1 MDLYLSNLILRLHR
15 SLGLPRLPQL
25 SALTTVNPYTQHMI
39 QIAGTTLDVYPLC
52 LGGNVFGWSANESQ
66 SHAVLDAFDSLG
78 GNFIDTA
85 DVYSEWVDGNKGGE
99 SETIIGN
106 WMKSRGKRH
115 QFVIATKVSQLSTRA
130 GLRPENIIAA
140 CNDSLQRLQTDHID
154 LYYSHL
160 DDKDVPL
167 AETLGAYQTLI
178 NEGKIR
184 YIGASKYSGARLQE
198 ALDIAAKENLPKYI
212 CLQDQ
217 YNLVERN
224 PFESEH
230 QQVLK
235 ANAISAL
242 PFFGLARGF
251 LTGKY
256 RPGVTVESIRS
267 AGVANYQNEKGY
279 AVVDALTKIS
289 QAHNSSIS
297 AVALAWIR
305 ANKQVST
312 PIASA
317 RTVEQLHEIMQ
328 LVDLTSDEVAGLSAL

>member
-1 MDLYLSNLILRLHR
+1 
-15 SLGLPRLPQL
+15 
-25 SALTTVNPYTQHMI
+25 MI
-39 QIAGTTLDVYPLC
+39 KIAGTTLDVYPLC

-66 SHAVLDAFDSLG
+66 SQAVLSAFESLG

-85 DVYSEWVDGNKGGE
+85 DVYSEWKEGNKGGE

-106 WMKSRGKRH
+106 WMKSRSNRH
-115 QFVIATKVSQLSTRA
+115 QFVIATKVSQLSTRP

-154 LYYSHL
+154 LYYSHH
-160 DDKDVPL
+160 DDQEVPI
-167 AETLGAYQTLI
+167 AEILGAYQTLI
-178 NEGKIR
+178 TEGKIR
-184 YIGASKYSGARLQE
+184 YIGASKHSGARLQE
-198 ALDIAAKENLPKYI
+198 ALDIATKENLPKYI
-212 CLQDQ
+212 CLQDI

-224 PFESEH
+224 PFESEQ

-235 ANAISAL
+235 ANAISIL

-256 RPGVTVESIRS
+256 RPGVIVESIRS
-267 AGVANYQNEKGY
+267 AGVANYQNDKGY
-279 AVVDALTKIS
+279 AIVAELEKIAK
-289 QAHNSSIS
+289 AHNSSIS
-297 AVALAWIR
+297 AVALAWLR
-305 ANKQVST
+305 SNPQVST

-328 LVDLTSDEVAGLSAL
+328 LVELTSQEIATLNKIS

>member
-1 MDLYLSNLILRLHR
+1 
-15 SLGLPRLPQL
+15 
-25 SALTTVNPYTQHMI
+25 MI
-39 QIAGTTLDVYPLC
+39 KIAGTTLGVYPLC
-52 LGGNVFGWSANESQ
+52 LGGNVFGWSADESQ
-66 SHAVLDAFDSLG
+66 SHAVLDAFSALG

-85 DVYSEWVDGNKGGE
+85 DVYSEWAEGNIGGE

-106 WMKSRGKRH
+106 WMKSRGNRH
-115 QFVIATKVSQLSTRA
+115 QLVIATKVSQLSTRA

-140 CNDSLQRLQTDHID
+140 CNDSLRRLQTDHLD
-154 LYYSHL
+154 LYYSHY
-160 DDKDVPL
+160 DDKEVPI

-178 NEGKIR
+178 SEGKIR

-198 ALDIAAKENLPKYI
+198 ALDIAERENLPKYI

-224 PFESEH
+224 IFESE
-230 QQVLK
+230 QEPVLK
-235 ANAISAL
+235 ANAISAI

-256 RPGVTVESIRS
+256 RPGIKVDSIR
-267 AGVANYQNEKGY
+267 ATGVANYQNEKGY
-279 AVVDALTKIS
+279 AIVDALTRIS

-317 RTVEQLHEIMQ
+317 RTVEQLHEIMPIVQ
-328 LVDLTSDEVAGLSAL
+328 LTSDEVTELSAL

>member
-1 MDLYLSNLILRLHR
+1 MTN
-15 SLGLPRLPQL
+15 
-25 SALTTVNPYTQHMI
+25 SAHIKIP
-39 QIAGTTLDVYPLC
+39 ATTLDVYPLC

-66 SHAVLDAFDSLG
+66 SHAVLDAFSSLG

-99 SETIIGN
+99 SEKIIGN
-106 WMKSRGKRH
+106 WMKSRGNRH
-115 QFVIATKVSQLSTRA
+115 QLVIATKVSQLSTRP

-154 LYYSHL
+154 LYYSHH
-160 DDKDVPL
+160 DDKDVPI

-178 NEGKIR
+178 SEGKIR

-217 YNLVERN
+217 YNLMERN
-224 PFESEH
+224 PFESDQEE
-230 QQVLK
+230 VLK
-235 ANAISAL
+235 INAVSAI

-256 RPGVTVESIRS
+256 RPGVKVDSIR
-267 AGVANYQNEKGY
+267 ATGVANYQNEKGY
-279 AVVDALTKIS
+279 AIVDALTTIS
-289 QAHNSSIS
+289 QTHNSSIS

-305 ANKQVST
+305 ANAQVST

-317 RTVEQLHEIMQ
+317 RTVEQLNEIMPIVQ
-328 LVDLTSDEVAGLSAL
+328 LTSDEVAVLSAL

>member
-1 MDLYLSNLILRLHR
+1 MTN
-15 SLGLPRLPQL
+15 
-25 SALTTVNPYTQHMI
+25 SAHITIP
-39 QIAGTTLDVYPLC
+39 ATTLDVYPLC

-66 SHAVLDAFDSLG
+66 SQAVLDAFDSLG

-115 QFVIATKVSQLSTRA
+115 QFVIATKVSQLSSRA

-154 LYYSHL
+154 LYYSHH
-160 DDKDVPL
+160 DDKDVPI

-184 YIGASKYSGARLQE
+184 YIGASKYSAARLQE

-224 PFESEH
+224 PFESE
-230 QQVLK
+230 QQAVLK

-256 RPGVTVESIRS
+256 RPGVTVDSIRA
-267 AGVANYQNEKGY
+267 AGVASYQNDKGY
-279 AVVDALTKIS
+279 SLIAELEKI
-289 QAHNSSIS
+289 AKVHNSSIS
-297 AVALAWIR
+297 AVALAWLR
-305 ANKQVST
+305 SNPQVST

-317 RTVEQLHEIMQ
+317 RTVEQLSEIMEIVH
-328 LVDLTSDEVAGLSAL
+328 LSDLEVRMLNAL